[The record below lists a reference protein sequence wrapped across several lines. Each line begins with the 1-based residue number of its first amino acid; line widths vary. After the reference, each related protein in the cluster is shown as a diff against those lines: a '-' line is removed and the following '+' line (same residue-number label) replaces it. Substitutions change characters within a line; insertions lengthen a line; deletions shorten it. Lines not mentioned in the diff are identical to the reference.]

1 MQVEGDKGPMGR
13 VTIVDFSCAW
23 VMKEAFQI
31 ARSKP
36 GWMSRED
43 VLKFYG
49 ELKVD
54 GVELMH
60 EYWHDCS
67 PKDLISI
74 AENAGLPI
82 TCYVFFCDLAVS
94 GVQRQTRIDE
104 GRKLLDR
111 TAELTSKLA
120 MIVPAVFKPD
130 IPVSDQTRW
139 MIEGLRVCA
148 EHAQTLG
155 VTLLAENIDYPPV
168 RPLMGR
174 GMQCRDI
181 CAAVDSPAFRL
192 IYDAGCSLAVN
203 EDTLETLRVMA
214 PYLAHV
220 HLKNARLLKPG
231 EHAERYQISDTHQ
244 IFASTPLNGGIVDM
258 DGVLNELDRIGY
270 DGLILVENQGEAPL
284 TVLPEDVAYLR
295 GFARPKGQT
304 V

>member
-1 MQVEGDKGPMGR
+1 
-13 VTIVDFSCAW
+13 
-23 VMKEAFQI
+23 MKEIFQI

-43 VLKFYG
+43 VVKFYS

-54 GVELMH
+54 GVELIH
-60 EYWHDCS
+60 QYWHDCS
-67 PKDLISI
+67 PEYMMSVTGD
-74 AENAGLPI
+74 AGLPI
-82 TCYVFFCDLAVS
+82 TCYVFFCDLAVPNAERRS
-94 GVQRQTRIDE
+94 RVDE

-111 TAELTSKLA
+111 TAAIGTNRA

-130 IPVSDQTRW
+130 MPVPDQTKW
-139 MIEGLRVCA
+139 MIDGLRACA
-148 EHAQTLG
+148 EHAQSLG
-155 VTLLAENIDYPPV
+155 ITLLAENIDYAPI

-174 GMQCRDI
+174 GTQCRDI

-231 EHAERYQISDTHQ
+231 EHAERYQISDTSQ
-244 IFASTPLNGGIVDM
+244 IFASTPLNEGLVDM
-258 DGVLNELDRIGY
+258 DRVLSELDRIGY
-270 DGLILVENQGEAPL
+270 EGLILIENQGETPL
-284 TVLPEDVAYLR
+284 TMLLKDVAYLR
-295 GFARPKGQT
+295 GFNHT
-304 V
+304 VSRRA